1 MNVTSIGE
9 ILFDIYPSHKKL
21 GGAPLNF
28 ISHIR
33 KITEN
38 GNIISRIG
46 KDVLGGKAISEVQK
60 IKVSTQFI
68 QQDSTHPT
76 GVANI
81 EINEKKEPSFNI
93 DTKRAFDFIEP
104 TEETEALIN
113 YDTDVLYFGTL
124 AQRSE
129 KTRSTIQSYFNRG
142 IKYFCD
148 INIRQNFYTEEILR
162 RSVETAN
169 MVKVN
174 YNELHIL
181 NEILLGGEYNT
192 ERVAF
197 ELMEKF
203 QVDLLAVTRGK
214 DGATLFENGK
224 RNDFSPPAAAGVVD
238 TTGAGD
244 AFSAVLCIG
253 FMQGWELM
261 QINKMAN
268 DFASEIC
275 KVDGALPKSD
285 RIYEELV
292 SMTNGY

>member
-9 ILFDIYPSHKKL
+9 ILFDIYPTHKKI

-33 KITEN
+33 KITN
-38 GNIISRIG
+38 GGNIISRVG
-46 KDVLGGKAISEVQK
+46 KDVLGGKAISEIQTH
-60 IKVSTQFI
+60 KVSTQFI
-68 QQDSTHPT
+68 QQDNIHPT
-76 GVANI
+76 GIA
-81 EINEKKEPSFNI
+81 EIKVNEKKEPTFTI
-93 DTKRAFDFIEP
+93 DTERAFDFIESS
-104 TEETEALIN
+104 EETDALIN

-129 KTRSTIQSYFNRG
+129 KSRETIQSYFNRG

-148 INIRQNFYTEEILR
+148 VNLRQNYYSEEILR
-162 RSVETAN
+162 RSIETAN
-169 MVKVN
+169 IIKVN
-174 YNELHIL
+174 YDELRVL
-181 NEILLGGEYNT
+181 NEVLLTGEFNA

-203 QVDLLAVTRGK
+203 QIDLLAITRGK

-224 RNDFSPPAAAGVVD
+224 RNDFSPKTSSGVID

-261 QINKMAN
+261 QINRMAN

-285 RIYEELV
+285 RIYEDLI
-292 SMTNGY
+292 SLTNGY

>member
-9 ILFDIYPSHKKL
+9 ILFDIYPTHKKI

-33 KITEN
+33 KITN
-38 GNIISRIG
+38 GGNIISRVG
-46 KDVLGGKAISEVQK
+46 KDVLGGKAISEIQMH
-60 IKVSTQFI
+60 KVSTQFI
-68 QQDSTHPT
+68 QQDNMHPT
-76 GVANI
+76 GIA
-81 EINEKKEPSFNI
+81 EIKVNEKKEPAFTI
-93 DTKRAFDFIEP
+93 DTERAFDFIESS
-104 TEETEALIN
+104 EETDALIN

-129 KTRSTIQSYFNRG
+129 KSRETIQSYFNSG

-148 INIRQNFYTEEILR
+148 VNLRQNFYSEEILR
-162 RSVETAN
+162 RSIETAN
-169 MVKVN
+169 IIKVN
-174 YNELHIL
+174 YDELRVL
-181 NEILLGGEYNT
+181 NEILLAGEFNT

-203 QVDLLAVTRGK
+203 QIDLLAITRGK

-224 RNDFSPPAAAGVVD
+224 RNDFSPQTSSGVID

-285 RIYEELV
+285 RIYEDIIAL
-292 SMTNGY
+292 TNGY